1 MYQVFAQGILKTN
14 SVVLVQNNKCVVV
27 DIPYGAPKVSKFV
40 QSNNLQVVAVLLTHG
55 HFDHC
60 GGVRRFLE
68 KCQSNAP
75 VFVHKNDVPLCESA
89 ASNRWHLPADDCFPT
104 NTLVEGKLQIDDFCF
119 EVLETPAHTDGSV
132 CFVWENLILSGDTL
146 FKQSVGRTDFPESV
160 PHKMTQSLQK
170 LCALQ
175 GDFAVIGGHGETT
188 TLNYEKEHNPY
199 LYDLIH

>member
-1 MYQVFAQGILKTN
+1 MYEVFVQGLLQTN
-14 SVVLVQNNKCVVV
+14 SIVLVQNNKCVVV
-27 DIPYGAPKVSKFV
+27 DIPFSAPKVCKFV

-60 GGVRRFLE
+60 GGVRRFL
-68 KCQSNAP
+68 KNCQSNAP
-75 VFVHKNDVPLCESA
+75 VFVHKNDLPLCESA

-104 NTLVEGKLQIDDFCF
+104 NTLVEGKLEIDGFCF

-132 CFVWENLILSGDTL
+132 CFVWENLLLSGDTL
-146 FKQSVGRTDFPESV
+146 MKQTVGRTDFPESV
-160 PHKMTQSLQK
+160 PQKMAQSLKK

-175 GDFAVIGGHGETT
+175 KDFVVIGGHGEAT

-199 LYDLIH
+199 LYDVIH